1 MTLYHLYRFY
11 CGDDNTRTIGTRYL
25 TALYVDALVRCG
37 VKGYTMYSAIGSW
50 EGVTEQTRV
59 FEIISDVRL
68 DWEKIQAELK
78 EAGNQESILVT
89 RTKVDAAF

>member
-59 FEIISDVRL
+59 FEILSDVPI
-68 DWEKIQAELK
+68 DWESVQTALK
-78 EAGNQESILVT
+78 TAGNQESILVT
-89 RTKVDAAF
+89 HALVDAAF